1 MTKIDRLALHPPNNM
16 SELEWAVHVYW
27 THNLHCNAMPRE
39 YASYSSIREVEQTLD
54 DTLTN
59 GPNRLA
65 IEAIWDRYAKMT
77 PSGAAY
83 QQKYEMEKNSIAAA
97 VAAQGL
103 QFPYVN
109 DYQDF
114 VQYVR
119 SRR

>member
-1 MTKIDRLALHPPNNM
+1 
-16 SELEWAVHVYW
+16 
-27 THNLHCNAMPRE
+27 MPRE
-39 YASYSSIREVEQTLD
+39 YASYSSIREVELTLD

-59 GPNRLA
+59 APNRLA
-65 IEAIWDRYAKMT
+65 IDAIWDRYAKMT

-119 SRR
+119 TRR